1 MSRLNYNKWD
11 NLQLSDD
18 SDIEVHPNVDKK
30 SMIRWKQ
37 RDIHEKREQRKLKL
51 EQFKRE
57 VPMNE
62 SLLGRIRQLEQG
74 TAEGG
79 AAYVQS
85 EVDRLKNSLG
95 YDYAHKQFAQGEQ
108 PSEDHMIVSL
118 LSQVISAVQK
128 QEAEQGKQDDKEGRP
143 HRLLEQLAWHRKRLE
158 DRQVEI
164 EKEKEEIDKESKKYI
179 TSEDIRTGWDSKTVR
194 LLIRPLVAIA
204 SETPSQAETLDP
216 LYMRRSSRRPLL
228 PSRNRSFRPEVV
240 PPRARRKRQ
249 RRRPRRPSRLST
261 RPGYSKPSLPSNK
274 QR

>member
-1 MSRLNYNKWD
+1 VQHKLPPVVGSHVITLLHSIRFSRLRALDSVIRSHSHLGSDAQSMSRLNYNKWD

-62 SLLGRIRQLEQG
+62 SLLDRIRQLEQG
-74 TAEGG
+74 TTEGG

-95 YDYAHKQFAQGEQ
+95 YDYAQKQFSQGEQ

-128 QEAEQGKQDDKEGRP
+128 QEVEQGKQDDKEGRP
-143 HRLLEQLAWHRKRLE
+143 QRLLEQLAWHRKRLE

-164 EKEKEEIDKESKKYI
+164 EKEKEEIDRESKKYI

-194 LLIRPLVAIA
+194 LSL
-204 SETPSQAETLDP
+204 
-216 LYMRRSSRRPLL
+216 
-228 PSRNRSFRPEVV
+228 SFRAG
-240 PPRARRKRQ
+240 PP
-249 RRRPRRPSRLST
+249 
-261 RPGYSKPSLPSNK
+261 
-274 QR
+274 